1 MWCCFRWL
9 SADQTAAAGR
19 DKGVLR
25 FLIGMTIALWASV
38 LNVTGTVTYTERPQ
52 SVRVAPMPRMYRI
65 SPVSQSRSFLRT
77 FIRCFLIL
85 SCLLMAQVSRADGLY
100 VGVGGYLTD
109 IEVAA
114 QSDDDITPA
123 GFIGY
128 QFIDTNIFMASIEL
142 GYYNLGSLRGEI
154 LDQSFSVDASA
165 TTLAGVAYLPIGP
178 FIEIYGKLGAGR
190 ISVDGAVLDASVGDN
205 STEFF
210 GGVGV
215 AWDIFDT
222 IDIYGEVLQ
231 FDNALDSQMIGVG
244 IRFDFF

>member
-1 MWCCFRWL
+1 
-9 SADQTAAAGR
+9 
-19 DKGVLR
+19 
-25 FLIGMTIALWASV
+25 
-38 LNVTGTVTYTERPQ
+38 
-52 SVRVAPMPRMYRI
+52 MPRMYRTFF
-65 SPVSQSRSFLRT
+65 RSSL
-77 FIRCFLIL
+77 ILACFLL
-85 SCLLMAQVSRADGLY
+85 AQVSRADGLY

-128 QFIDTNIFMASIEL
+128 QFLDTPIFMASVEL
-142 GYYNLGSLRGEI
+142 GYYNLGSLSGRV
-154 LDQSFSVDASA
+154 LDQRFSADASA

-190 ISVDGAVLDASVGDN
+190 ISVDGSIPGSSLGDN
-205 STEFF
+205 ATEIF
-210 GGVGV
+210 GGVGA

-231 FDNALDSQMIGVG
+231 FDNALDSRMVGVG